1 MRWVTFISVIGATHF
16 RCVRLVDVALK
27 RYLDSL
33 SPRSRVNRR
42 NVLDRFFGVIGAS
55 PSEAVA
61 FQRANP
67 SSYRFVDLAY
77 EWLDRSGIMV
87 STKRSQMGI
96 VRGLFIVNR
105 CPLPVDRHRFRSDV
119 APVVGDL
126 TVDELRQIII
136 ASNVTYRPIFLVAFQ
151 GGCGPGELCYINV
164 HHADYVFD
172 EVRKGRQIIRLSLP
186 GRKQSRNIYPYYTFI
201 GSDAIEALRQLF
213 YSRGWKRDS
222 VLFRNER
229 GEPVSGAC
237 YQAYFRSVA
246 LKLGLIRRK
255 TPACLDC
262 GSETVRKRSR
272 ATGKDLVYYVCVSCQ
287 REHQASDYGRSPK
300 DYGSI
305 RYRMKTHEIRD
316 LFRTEWHRAQTYAG
330 VDADCAE
337 FFMGHSIDPL
347 KYDKIMR
354 DKKYALEQYRKASP
368 WLNILSENP
377 RVVERTEVSEEL
389 ESQRVE
395 TGLLKRELA
404 KLKRDREGLDDLFEL
419 LRDPEKLRKFKRLIE
434 KE

>member
-1 MRWVTFISVIGATHF
+1 VLI
-16 RCVRLVDVALK
+16 LVDVALK

-42 NVLDRFFGVIGAS
+42 NVLDRFFGAVGVS
-55 PSEAVA
+55 PDEAVA

-67 SSYRFVDLAY
+67 SSYKYVDFGY

-105 CPLPVDRHRFRSDV
+105 CPLPMDKHRFRSEV
-119 APVVGDL
+119 SPVVGDL
-126 TVDELRQIII
+126 TVDEFRKIVV
-136 ASNVTYRPIFLVAFQ
+136 ASNPVYRPAFLVAFQ
-151 GGCGPGELCYINV
+151 GGCGVGELCYINT

-172 EVRKGRQIIRLSLP
+172 EVRKNRQIIRLGLP

-201 GSDAIEALRQLF
+201 GADAIEALRQLF

-237 YQAYFRSVA
+237 YQTYFRSMA

-262 GSETVRKRSR
+262 GGETVRKRSR
-272 ATGKDLVYYVCVSCQ
+272 ATGRDLVYYVCVSCQ
-287 REHQASDYGRSPK
+287 RERPASDYGRNQK
-300 DYGSI
+300 DFGSI

-316 LFRTEWHRAQTYAG
+316 LFRTEFHRAQTYAG

-354 DKKYALEQYRKASP
+354 DRKYALEQYRKALP

-377 RVVERTEVSEEL
+377 RVVDRSEVSDEL
-389 ESQRVE
+389 EAQKAE
-395 TGLLKRELA
+395 TELLKRELA